1 MYTRRE
7 NSDIETDP
15 VRARAIRQLHLK
27 RGLQI
32 HALIYVMANIIQV
45 VVWFAYT
52 SEQFFWPLWSILGWG
67 IGLVFHIW
75 AVYSGASLDEDRI
88 EREVNR
94 INRGGAGN

>member
-7 NSDIETDP
+7 NADIEADP
-15 VRARAIRQLHLK
+15 VRARAVRQLHLK

-32 HALIYVMANIIQV
+32 HALIYVMANLIQV
-45 VVWFAYT
+45 IVWFAYT
-52 SEQFFWPLWSILGWG
+52 PEQFFWPLWSILGWG

-75 AVYSGASLDEDRI
+75 AVYSGVGLDEERI

-94 INRGGAGN
+94 INRAGAA